1 MAQIGF
7 LDGGTGQE
15 IYKRAG
21 KPDARLWSV
30 EVLLK
35 QPEIVTQVHADF
47 AAAGCRTLTL
57 NTYTATPTRLAAA
70 GIANLQTQIFDTA
83 KQAMNEAIE
92 LAGTDVERAGCLPPL
107 HGSYLPDPPRS
118 FESMLPEF
126 QQLCEQQSD
135 LELLLIETM
144 SNSTEARAACAAAA
158 ETGLPYT
165 LGLRVEPNGKL
176 RSGESLEHAIEACLP
191 YSPCGIWLNCSAP
204 EDISEALIHLQQ
216 FNQPF
221 GAYANGFI
229 SVEALAA
236 GKSVAL
242 LGERSDVTPEIYAQL
257 ATSWIDEGAELIGG
271 CCEVTA
277 AHMQVTAE
285 QLTRSGHQLAKV
297 SHVIRPNC

>member
-15 IYKRAG
+15 IYKQAG

-35 QPEIVTQVHADF
+35 QPEIVTQVHAGF
-47 AAAGCRTLTL
+47 IAAGCRTLTL
-57 NTYTATPTRLAAA
+57 NTYTATPTRLAGA
-70 GIANLQTQIFDTA
+70 GIAELRNPIFTQA
-83 KQAMNEAIE
+83 KQAMNEAI
-92 LAGTDVERAGCLPPL
+92 AQSGCDVERAGCLPPL

-118 FESMLPEF
+118 FDSMLPEF
-126 QQLCEQQSD
+126 QQLCELQAD
-135 LELLLIETM
+135 LDLLLIETM
-144 SNSTEARAACAAAA
+144 SNSTEARAACAAAT
-158 ETGLPYT
+158 ETGLPYA

-191 YSPCGIWLNCSAP
+191 YRPNGIWLNCSAP
-204 EDISEALIHLQQ
+204 EDINVALPRIAH
-216 FNQPF
+216 FNLPF

-236 GKSVAL
+236 GNSVAL
-242 LGERSDVTPEIYAQL
+242 LGERSDITPQVYAEL
-257 ATSWIDEGAELIGG
+257 AQSWVNEGARLIGG

-277 AHMQVTAE
+277 EHMRATAE
-285 QLTRSGHQLAKV
+285 RLIDSDNQLVKV
-297 SHVIRPNC
+297 SKTLKL

>member
-21 KPDARLWSV
+21 KPEARLWSV

-47 AAAGCRTLTL
+47 VAVGCRTLTL
-57 NTYTATPTRLAAA
+57 NTYTATPTRLEGA
-70 GIANLQTQIFDTA
+70 GITELQSEIFA
-83 KQAMNEAIE
+83 KAKHSMNEAIA
-92 LAGTDVERAGCLPPL
+92 LADWDVERAGCLPPL

-126 QQLCEQQSD
+126 QQLCELQSD
-135 LELLLIETM
+135 LDLLLIETM
-144 SNSTEARAACAAAA
+144 SNSTEARAACAAAT

-176 RSGESLEHAIEACLP
+176 RSGESLEQAIEACLP
-191 YSPCGIWLNCSAP
+191 YSPDGIWLNCSAP
-204 EDISEALIHLQQ
+204 EDISSALVRLEQ
-216 FNQPF
+216 FKLPF

-236 GKSVAL
+236 GNSVAL
-242 LGERSDVTPEIYAQL
+242 LGERSDVTPQVYAEL
-257 ATSWIDEGAELIGG
+257 ANNWVSSGAKLIGG
-271 CCEVTA
+271 CCEVSA
-277 AHMQVTAE
+277 EHMRVTGALLN
-285 QLTRSGHQLAKV
+285 QAGHRLTRV
-297 SHVIRPNC
+297 SELLKG